1 MKKYLISGM
10 AAIVFCGAFTSCSHD
25 LDNGGDSTKSTV
37 EETYEKAFITHFG
50 EPDSTQTWGFGASS
64 AKAGT
69 RGAVAAPT
77 EIGPSFN
84 ATLAAM
90 SGHLAAAIST
100 GTDVDTYFS
109 DYKKYQ
115 SWWNS
120 NWNDTFYQIPALET
134 VSTYSD
140 EYLTQIRDIILEQ
153 IPEGGNNL
161 TKATS
166 TGYSITTTGGPVTL
180 TPVYHFSNSGDKI
193 SYYYYP
199 ENENPTVD
207 QIKAMPKYTIG
218 NMANPEVCKGE
229 NEEDQR
235 SFYKKTFTLVYVN
248 EAGEAFDEFPAGY
261 KINFIIQNTWAYN
274 GNLTIYQ
281 SGGETVA
288 DPTPEPEPTPTPEPE
303 PTPTPEPE
311 PTPTPSGDLVPGQ
324 QLFKYEVP
332 ENKTYFCGEYAVG
345 NPYSQYFVRFGNN
358 GYSEDWQWE
367 WRNDSYNDFV
377 SSQRNPIDGY
387 DYYSPGNTVN
397 GSLEYGTT
405 VYYIKYKYNSDDGG
419 GRSDDEFMA
428 RVGIKMNGTKYLHV
442 VELDSPNA
450 TSGTDVEGYENGK
463 YYSNSFEGVIEFRIN
478 QGKTYAI
485 YASGSKLGFYGCE
498 VLYENSKRSSARTR
512 GTRTVT
518 DIVTAELSNN
528 PEYYGDGRLNAAI
541 HNSGLTQW
549 NLPDSKGYDITDP
562 ETPHVAVFSIGDK
575 NYIGFE
581 DWKDFD
587 YNDVI
592 FEVTGTEG
600 GEEIPVDP
608 PVDDSD
614 AIVVIAEDLTID
626 DARPDFDFNDVV
638 FKVTRYA
645 EGEKAGQVWVD
656 VLAAGGTLPLYI
668 GGTSGT
674 YTDGKEVHAAFAEM
688 NPDKVITTGT
698 MVNTYAGRHDQY
710 KTPSFQVTNYSGST
724 IEEIAGS
731 IIVAVKKFGEFI
743 ELKAPTGGV
752 PSKIAVKPD
761 FLTDPNM
768 GWCDERQDIDD
779 KYNVDGKPLFK
790 SYVKGEL
797 GDGWYREINPKK
809 YQ

>member
-50 EPDSTQTWGFGASS
+50 EPASTQTWGFGASS

-90 SGHLAAAIST
+90 SGRLASAIST

-140 EYLTQIRDIILEQ
+140 EYLTQIKDIILEQ

-166 TGYSITTTGGPVTL
+166 TGYYITTKGGPVTL

-303 PTPTPEPE
+303 PTPTP
-311 PTPTPSGDLVPGQ
+311 SGDLVPGDQ
-324 QLFKYEVP
+324 IFKYEVP
-332 ENKTYFCGEYAVG
+332 ENKTYFCGEYALG
-345 NPYSQYFVRFGNN
+345 GPDNEYYVRIGNN
-358 GYSEDWQWE
+358 GLEDWQWTVK
-367 WRNDSYNDFV
+367 NNSYADFGE
-377 SSQRNPIDGY
+377 SHRNPIDGY
-387 DYYSPGNTVN
+387 DYYSPGNGVN
-397 GSLEYGTT
+397 GSLSPGSTA
-405 VYYIKYKYNSDDGG
+405 YYLQYKYYGSDGQ
-419 GRSDDEFMA
+419 GRDDDEFMA
-428 RVGIKMNGTKYLHV
+428 RVGIVINKDAPLYVM
-442 VELDSPNA
+442 ELDSRNA
-450 TSGTDVEGYENGK
+450 TTGTPVINGRTYSEKTSGT
-463 YYSNSFEGVIEFRIN
+463 IEFRIN
-478 QGKTYAI
+478 KKKVYAI

-668 GGTSGT
+668 GGTKGT

-698 MVNTYAGRHDQY
+698 MVNTYIGKHDQY

-724 IEEIAGS
+724 IKEIAGS
-731 IIVAVKKFGEFI
+731 IVVAVKKFGEFI